1 MITSCLYFIFHSL
14 AYDNILVDRKGEKGN
29 VGLIT
34 LNRPKALNALCDAL
48 MKDLAGALDEMDAD
62 PTIAAVVLTGS
73 ERAFAAGADI
83 KEMENRGFPDSVLA
97 SALNWGRV
105 SQSIKPLIAAVNGY
119 ALGGGCE
126 VALACD
132 IIYAGEKARFG
143 QPEILIGTIPGA
155 GGTQRLTKAVGKS
168 RAMEMVL
175 SGDQIT
181 AQEAEKWGLVSR
193 VFPADQVVNEAIK
206 LAERIGKNS
215 KLIVALAKD
224 SVNSSFE
231 TPLAEGLKVEKRLFY
246 ATFATKDR
254 QEGMSAF
261 VAKRPA
267 NFTDQ

>member
-1 MITSCLYFIFHSL
+1 MFYT
-14 AYDNILVDRKGEKGN
+14 AYDNVLVERKGEKGN

-48 MKDLAGALDEMDAD
+48 IKDLGNALDELDAD
-62 PTIAAVVLTGS
+62 PSIAAVVLTGS

-83 KEMENRGFPDSVLA
+83 KEMEPRGFADSVMT

-105 SQSIKPLIAAVNGY
+105 AQNIKPIIAAVNGY

-126 VALACD
+126 IAMSCD

-155 GGTQRLTKAVGKS
+155 GGSQRLTKAVGKS

-175 SGDQIT
+175 SGDQIS

-193 VFPADQVVNEAIK
+193 IFPADQVVNEAIK

-215 KLIVALAKD
+215 KLIVALAKEA
-224 SVNSSFE
+224 VNSSFE

-246 ATFATKDR
+246 ATFATHDR
-254 QEGMSAF
+254 QEGMTAF
-261 VAKRPA
+261 VAKRAPE
-267 NFTDQ
+267 FKDK